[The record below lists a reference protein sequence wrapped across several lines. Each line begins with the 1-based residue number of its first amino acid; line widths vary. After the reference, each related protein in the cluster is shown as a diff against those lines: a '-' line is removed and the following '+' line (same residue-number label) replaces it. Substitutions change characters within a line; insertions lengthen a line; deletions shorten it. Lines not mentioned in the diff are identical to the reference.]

1 MTKRF
6 IALILALLLLLSL
19 SACASAP
26 AESAESPSHS
36 PAAAAE
42 PSNSPVLPED
52 IELGEVYD
60 KSLVELPDSSVYLQ
74 DAVMTGS
81 SLFLYGLDESQI
93 PRFYTMDAET
103 RSVEPYAI
111 DISGSITA
119 VCQSRD
125 DVHAVLVTDEAGQ
138 NVLHMFSGG
147 AETGSVT
154 LAVPENAAGDVILGA
169 ALVGDHLIITGVN
182 ELLLYSIDGAP
193 EKSLGEYSRF
203 SACILNDDGTV
214 LICRGVPAALGAYE
228 TKTCFTLLDGDLN
241 ELGRYELQE
250 EFSSFHR
257 SAETGPVLVRGGNTL
272 YELDCTSGEK
282 SSLIDCFASGM
293 HTNTLLPLGD
303 NSYFGIESGRPVLW
317 SLPDGSSTVTL
328 TLAAYNANY
337 PLLCLIEEYNAQS
350 TGYKISVVDYAEF
363 DTQGGASAGMTR
375 LQADIAAGFAPD
387 MYDLANL
394 PVEKYMKAGLLE
406 ELSPWFGDGEEISLS
421 DFVSG
426 VVRAMAVNGELY
438 YITPSFRLLLM
449 AAPDS
454 LVGSREHWTTGEFLD
469 ITAGYSPAELL
480 GVSMTPEDFISYM
493 LLFNS
498 SEYIDKES
506 LTCHFSDS
514 GFAGLLEFAAQLPD
528 GSADPDSGDFGAVYL
543 GDQLLL
549 PTQIGTAALKWLSF
563 IDAAYHGNA
572 RCIGFP
578 SDSGTGIAVTPSVP
592 VGVSVSSHHKDGA
605 RDFLYYL
612 LGSGGQSSPN
622 PTHMP
627 VMQSA
632 LDARM
637 ERWVKEYKEF
647 TPALAEYAGGEPLT
661 IECTAP
667 AEDISRA
674 LYALIDRASLV
685 DMIDNELL
693 QIVLRESNVYF
704 GGGTTAQQ
712 AAQAIDAKVQL
723 YLAEQYG

>member
-1 MTKRF
+1 MAKRF
-6 IALILALLLLLSL
+6 MALLLALLLLLSL

-26 AESAESPSHS
+26 AGSVESPSHS
-36 PAAAAE
+36 PAVAAE
-42 PSNSPVLPED
+42 PSDSPALPED

-60 KSLVELPDSSVYLQ
+60 KSTVELPGNSVYLQ
-74 DAVMTGS
+74 DAVTTGS
-81 SLFLYGLDESQI
+81 RLFLYGLDESQT
-93 PRFYTMDAET
+93 PCFYIMDAGT
-103 RSVEPYAI
+103 RSIEPYAI
-111 DISGSITA
+111 DVPGSIAA

-125 DVHAVLVTDEAGQ
+125 DVQAVLAIDEAGQ
-138 NVLHMFSGG
+138 SVLHMFSDG

-154 LAVPENAAGDVILGA
+154 LALPKNAASDVILGA
-169 ALVGDHLIITGVN
+169 ALVGEHLIITGAN
-182 ELLLYSIDGAP
+182 ELLLYGIDGTP

-203 SACILNDDGTV
+203 AACILNNDGTV
-214 LICRGVPAALGAYE
+214 LICHGVPAALGAYE
-228 TKTCFTLLDGDLN
+228 TKTCFTLLDSGMN

-250 EFSSFHR
+250 EFSSFHK
-257 SAETGPVLVRGGNTL
+257 SAKPGHVLVRGGNTL
-272 YELDCTSGEK
+272 YKLDYASGEK
-282 SSLIDCFASGM
+282 AALIDCFTSSM
-293 HTNTLLPLGD
+293 HTNTLISLD
-303 NSYFGIESGRPVLW
+303 DDSYFGIESGRPVLW
-317 SLPDGSSTVTL
+317 SLPDGSSVVTL

-350 TGYKISVVDYAEF
+350 TGYKISVIDYAEF
-363 DTQGGASAGMTR
+363 DAQGVAAGMTR

-394 PVEKYMKAGLLE
+394 PVEKYVKAGLLD
-406 ELSPWFGDGEEISLS
+406 ELSPWFGEGEEVSLA
-421 DFVSG
+421 DFVPG
-426 VVRAMAVNGELY
+426 AARAMAADGELY
-438 YITPSFRLLLM
+438 YITPSFSLLLM
-449 AAPDS
+449 AAPDE
-454 LVGSREHWTTGEFLD
+454 LVGSRERWTPGEFLD
-469 ITAGYSPAELL
+469 ITAGHSPAELL
-480 GVSMTPEDFISYM
+480 GTSMTPEDFISYV
-493 LLFNS
+493 LLFNG
-498 SEYIDKES
+498 SEYIDRES
-506 LTCHFSDS
+506 LTCHFADS
-514 GFAGLLEFAAQLPD
+514 GFAELLEFAAQLPD
-528 GSADPDSGDFGAVYL
+528 SSASSDSGDFGQVYL

-549 PTQIGTAALKWLSF
+549 PVQLGTAALKLLSF

-578 SDSGTGIAVTPSVP
+578 SESGTGIAVTPSVP

-622 PTHMP
+622 LPHIP
-627 VMQSA
+627 VIQSA

-637 ERWVKEYKEF
+637 ERWVEEYKEF
-647 TPALAEYAGGEPLT
+647 TPALAQYVDGEPLT

-685 DMIDNELL
+685 NTTDSELL
-693 QIVLRESNVYF
+693 QIVLRESKVYF
-704 GGGTTAQQ
+704 GGGTTARQ

>member
-1 MTKRF
+1 MVKRF
-6 IALILALLLLLSL
+6 MALLLALLLLLSL

-26 AESAESPSHS
+26 AGSVESPSHS
-36 PAAAAE
+36 PAVAAE
-42 PSNSPVLPED
+42 PSDSPALPED

-60 KSLVELPDSSVYLQ
+60 KSTVELPGNSVYLQ
-74 DAVMTGS
+74 DAVTTGS
-81 SLFLYGLDESQI
+81 RLFLYGLDESQT
-93 PRFYTMDAET
+93 PCFYIMDAGT
-103 RSVEPYAI
+103 RSIEPYAI
-111 DISGSITA
+111 DVPSSIAA

-125 DVHAVLVTDEAGQ
+125 DVQAVLAIDEAGQ
-138 NVLHMFSGG
+138 SVLHMFSDG

-154 LAVPENAAGDVILGA
+154 LALPKNAASDVILGA
-169 ALVGDHLIITGVN
+169 ALVGEHLIITGAN
-182 ELLLYSIDGAP
+182 ELLLYGIDGTP

-203 SACILNDDGTV
+203 AACILNNDGTV
-214 LICRGVPAALGAYE
+214 LICHGVPAALGAYE
-228 TKTCFTLLDGDLN
+228 TKTCFTLLDSGMN

-250 EFSSFHR
+250 EFSSFHK
-257 SAETGPVLVRGGNTL
+257 SAKPGHVLVRGGNTL
-272 YELDCTSGEK
+272 YKLDYASGEK
-282 SSLIDCFASGM
+282 AALIDCFTSSM
-293 HTNTLLPLGD
+293 HTNTLISLD
-303 NSYFGIESGRPVLW
+303 DDSYFGIESGRPVLW
-317 SLPDGSSTVTL
+317 SLPDGSSVVTL

-350 TGYKISVVDYAEF
+350 TGYKISVIDYAEF
-363 DTQGGASAGMTR
+363 DAQGVAAGMTR

-394 PVEKYMKAGLLE
+394 PVEKYVKAGLLD
-406 ELSPWFGDGEEISLS
+406 ELSPWFGEGEEVSLA
-421 DFVSG
+421 DFVPG
-426 VVRAMAVNGELY
+426 AARAMAADGELY
-438 YITPSFRLLLM
+438 YITPSFSLLLM
-449 AAPDS
+449 AA
-454 LVGSREHWTTGEFLD
+454 
-469 ITAGYSPAELL
+469 
-480 GVSMTPEDFISYM
+480 PEDFISYM
-493 LLFNS
+493 LLFNG
-498 SEYIDKES
+498 SEYIDRES
-506 LTCHFSDS
+506 LTCHFADS
-514 GFAGLLEFAAQLPD
+514 GFAELLEFAAQLPD
-528 GSADPDSGDFGAVYL
+528 SSASSDSGDFGQVYL

-549 PTQIGTAALKWLSF
+549 PVQLGTAALKLLSF

-578 SDSGTGIAVTPSVP
+578 SESGTGIAVTPSVP

-622 PTHMP
+622 LPHIP
-627 VMQSA
+627 VIQSA

-637 ERWVKEYKEF
+637 ERWVEEYKEF
-647 TPALAEYAGGEPLT
+647 TPALAQYVDGEPLT

-685 DMIDNELL
+685 NTTDSELL
-693 QIVLRESNVYF
+693 QIVLRESEVYF
-704 GGGTTAQQ
+704 GGGTTARQ